1 MLINGVVKVYKQL
14 FDPMI
19 RGLFLCIITVL
30 VLIFLKFTIGYMYPF
45 LIAFMLAALINP
57 SVTYLENQWKI
68 PRSLATLTVITS
80 IFILLIGLLFLLVNE
95 IIRGTTYL
103 MEKFP
108 NYFHSFMQLMEEI
121 INQHILPLYQS
132 ILSYF
137 RSLDSSHQTTIQ
149 ENVTEFL
156 ENIANTGTNMIQ
168 SLIMQLPEFV
178 GIFPNSLTITIFILL
193 ATFMMV
199 NDWHNITKKLK
210 ELLPNNMLTFISDL
224 HTGIKKA
231 FSGYLR
237 AQLILIIISAVIIF
251 IGLAIIGVEHA
262 LTIAGIAALVDLLPV
277 IGTGIIFVPW
287 ILYTFLTGDY
297 SMTIGLSILYMTV
310 IIVRQMIEPKIIS
323 ASIGIN
329 PLVSLIILFVTI
341 QLWGIAGVLLAP
353 IILISIYVIFQS
365 GIFMKM
371 IQFVKG

>member
-1 MLINGVVKVYKQL
+1 VYKQL

-19 RGLFLCIITVL
+19 RGLFLCIITGL
-30 VLIFLKFTIGYMYPF
+30 VVVFLKFTIGYMYPF
-45 LIAFMLAALINP
+45 LIAFMLAALLNP

-80 IFILLIGLLFLLVNE
+80 IFILLIGILFLLVNE

-108 NYFHSFMQLMEEI
+108 NYFHSFMQLMEDI
-121 INQHILPLYQS
+121 INEHILPLYQS
-132 ILSYF
+132 VLSYF

-199 NDWHNITKKLK
+199 NDWNNITKKLK
-210 ELLPNNMLTFISDL
+210 ELLPNNILNFISDL
-224 HTGIKKA
+224 HIGIKKA

-287 ILYTFLTGDY
+287 VLYTFLTGDY
-297 SMTIGLSILYMTV
+297 SLTIGLSILYMTV
-310 IIVRQMIEPKIIS
+310 IIIRQIIEPKVLS

-341 QLWGIAGVLLAP
+341 QLWGLAGVLLAP
-353 IILISIYVIFQS
+353 IILISIYVILQS

-371 IQFVKG
+371 VQFIKG